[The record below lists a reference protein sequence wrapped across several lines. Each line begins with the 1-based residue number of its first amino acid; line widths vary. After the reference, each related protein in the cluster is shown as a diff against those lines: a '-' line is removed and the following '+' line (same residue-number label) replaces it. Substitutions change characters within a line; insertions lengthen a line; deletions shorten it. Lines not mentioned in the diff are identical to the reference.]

1 MTNPRVSRMSKR
13 FLPKSEF
20 ARNVVTLMTGTT
32 IAQAIPIA
40 ISPILSRI
48 YSPSDFGLL
57 AFYLSIAA
65 IVAVIATGRYEMAIM
80 MPPKDEEG
88 EVRVIVFVASVIML
102 LISSISLALVVVFN
116 SQITN
121 MLGRPEISIWL
132 YFLPFSVLLTG
143 LYQILNYLLI
153 RQGKFKQLSINKVCF
168 SAISGPSQ
176 VGLGIIG
183 FGALGMLASN
193 IASYLLT
200 ILMILKSRDI
210 RDVFKLCG
218 RKEAENVATKYI
230 RYPKFDIPATLINI
244 VANQLPLLA
253 IGKYLG
259 LGVLGHYS
267 LMNKTVM
274 APIGLISNSMLDVF
288 KQRATNDYHKY
299 GNCKDIYLKVL
310 FKLLLLGIVPTCV
323 LAISAPEIFSFVFGK
338 QWHDAGVMAQIL
350 APAYLLNFLVNP
362 LSYTFHIAQ
371 KQNLNLFLN
380 ILFLIM
386 MALVVGVGVRE
397 TEPFRFMVYIS
408 IAQCINYII
417 YLYVSYIFARG
428 GK

>member
-1 MTNPRVSRMSKR
+1 MKR

-32 IAQAIPIA
+32 IAQAIPIG

-48 YSPSDFGLL
+48 YSPADFGLL
-57 AFYLSIAA
+57 AFYLSIVA

-80 MPPKDEEG
+80 MPPKDDED
-88 EVRVIVFVASVIML
+88 EVRVIVFVATVIML
-102 LISSISLALVVVFN
+102 LIALISLALVVIFN
-116 SQITN
+116 SQIAN
-121 MLGRPEISIWL
+121 MLSRPEISIWL
-132 YFLPFSVLLTG
+132 YFVPISVFLTG
-143 LYQILNYLLI
+143 SYQILNYLLI
-153 RQGKFKQLSINKVCF
+153 RQSKFKQLSINKVCF

-176 VGLGIIG
+176 VGLGLLG

-193 IASYLLT
+193 IGSYLIT
-200 ILMILKSRDI
+200 IWMIFKSKDV

-218 RKEAENVATKYI
+218 RKEAEYVAAKYV

-274 APIGLISNSMLDVF
+274 APIGLISNSLLDVF
-288 KQRATNDYHKY
+288 KQRATDDYLKH

-310 FKLLLLGIVPTCV
+310 IKLLLLGIVPTCV
-323 LAISAPEIFSFVFGK
+323 LALFAPEIFSFVFGK

-350 APAYLLNFLVNP
+350 APAYLFNFLVNP
-362 LSYTFHIAQ
+362 LSYTFQIAQ
-371 KQNLNLFLN
+371 RQNLNLFFN

-386 MALVVGVGVRE
+386 MSIVVVAGIRE
-397 TEPFRFMVYIS
+397 TNQFKFIAYIS
-408 IAQCINYII
+408 IVQCINYII
-417 YLYVSYIFARG
+417 YLYVSYSLAKG